1 MSRPDD
7 SIDRRSGIAGARPA
21 RGARGLR
28 SLVVALL
35 AAPLASA
42 NAEPF
47 AHVDACFVRAEPA
60 VLAQSSTVRSVATE
74 SRLGIRRRTG
84 QLFDVELSVVGPQGA
99 LCAVSGVARLREGEV
114 LALPVRPEGA
124 ASGKAVST
132 PCLVYLRAAP
142 DAVEITTTEGACQ
155 AQSLCGGQVQLQGQR
170 FKLATRVPSSSRSQC
185 FARPAP

>member
-1 MSRPDD
+1 MSPDD
-7 SIDRRSGIAGARPA
+7 CIDPRAGTADARPA
-21 RGARGLR
+21 AGGRGWR
-28 SLVVALL
+28 SLLFALL
-35 AAPLASA
+35 ASPLVSA

-47 AHVDACFVRAEPA
+47 THVDACFVRAEPA

-74 SRLGIRRRTG
+74 SRLGIRPRTG

-99 LCAVSGVARLREGEV
+99 LCAVSGVARLREGDV

-124 ASGKAVST
+124 ASAKAVSP
-132 PCLVYLRAAP
+132 PCLVYFRAVA

-170 FKLATRVPSSSRSQC
+170 FELATRVSSSSRSQC
-185 FARPAP
+185 FARPPP